1 MVWEIVE
8 DDILREDGL
17 GGGLRGIGLTVL
29 RWRWMKGINF
39 YILAHLGAGAKSFF
53 QYISKLI

>member
-8 DDILREDGL
+8 DNISREDRL
-17 GGGLRGIGLTVL
+17 GGGLRGIGLTAL
-29 RWRWMKGINF
+29 RAEVRRWMKSINF

-53 QYISKLI
+53 